1 MIDRANEILE
11 TLEGNAGFNE
21 RQEQTRQVMAGVQQL
36 SLFGPE
42 IHPLIE
48 EIKALDVD
56 SISPLEALN
65 KLYELKQRASE

>member
-1 MIDRANEILE
+1 
-11 TLEGNAGFNE
+11 
-21 RQEQTRQVMAGVQQL
+21 L

-42 IHPLIE
+42 TNPLID

-56 SISPLEALN
+56 SLSPLEALN